1 MKKIS
6 TQSITLQSEAD
17 NYASNAKPAKKTLDF
32 IKQFARCYHYEKTSS
47 STIGGVIL
55 N

>member
-6 TQSITLQSEAD
+6 TQSITLQAD

-32 IKQFARCYHYEKTSS
+32 IKQFARCYHYEKINS